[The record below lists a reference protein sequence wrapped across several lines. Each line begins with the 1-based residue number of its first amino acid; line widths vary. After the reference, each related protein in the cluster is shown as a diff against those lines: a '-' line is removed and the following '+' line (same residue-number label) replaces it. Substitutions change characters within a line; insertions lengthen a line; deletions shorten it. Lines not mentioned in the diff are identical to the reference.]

1 MNDVLATIEIKI
13 VKDSPRDFYMVI
25 LGGSD
30 GIAAGGTTIP
40 RALNELAAKL
50 TERAERIAV
59 PAIIAGAVAASAK
72 LEAGS
77 YGEQPDDRPGQG
89 GR

>member
-1 MNDVLATIEIKI
+1 MSDVLATIEIKT
-13 VKDSPRDFYMVI
+13 VANSPHDFYSVL
-25 LGGSD
+25 LGGRNGLCATGS
-30 GIAAGGTTIP
+30 TIP
-40 RALNELAAKL
+40 GALRELADKI

-59 PAIIAGAVAASAK
+59 PSIIAGAVAASAK